1 MSYIRKVWI
10 DDVTPVSATNLNNIE
25 TGIENA
31 LQNIAEDTTPQLG
44 GELDC
49 QGHTVGFTET
59 DNGNSGT
66 SKAINWRLSNHQ
78 KILMTGNCTFT
89 FTAPTKPCALTLM
102 ITNDATAGRTITLP
116 TIKWVG
122 GVAPVWTK
130 TANAIDFLQL
140 YWNGTFYIGQAA
152 LNCV

>member
-1 MSYIRKVWI
+1 MSYIKTNFV
-10 DDVTPVSATNLNNIE
+10 DGVTALSATEMNKFGA
-25 TGIENA
+25 GIANVTVVD
-31 LQNIAEDTTPQLG
+31 DTTPQLG

-66 SKAINWRLSNHQ
+66 AKAIDWRLSNHQ
-78 KILMTGNCTFT
+78 KILMTGNCVFT
-89 FTAPTKPCALTLM
+89 FISPSKPCALTLM
-102 ITNDATAGRTITLP
+102 ITNDATTGRTITLP
-116 TIKWVG
+116 TVKWVG
-122 GVAPVWTK
+122 GTAPVWTK

-140 YWNGTFYIGQAA
+140 YWNGTFYIAQAA